1 MRTNI
6 FGHNFIADRIRLD
19 NGLTFVND
27 LLKGLANLLRSSNE
41 FTTAFV
47 GVKWHLEHA
56 SKEVLRHLCALAL
69 EYRIMDK

>member
-1 MRTNI
+1 MECRCI
-6 FGHNFIADRIRLD
+6 VLYYGHNFIADRIRMD

-47 GVKWHLEHA
+47 GGNGIWNMPA
-56 SKEVLRHLCALAL
+56 RRCCDIFAL
-69 EYRIMDK
+69 